1 MFDGDYPFVDTTM
14 SEDLGECHLAWLAH
28 LCRCVPHAEG
38 ASLLL
43 GSDKHEDFH
52 HYPTPLIPPSILN
65 EIKAAALTDT
75 PQFLSLEN
83 ELQGRTAIVCKLPA
97 THLAQIQRA
106 GPSDLTLGVLL
117 VVVPTMSAEQLGA
130 LGRLIRQN
138 LDWHRLLLR
147 YAKQPNLRRPATST
161 DGLANLLQQD
171 SWPGCANVL
180 SDYFCEEVSACRV
193 IICELNDATAPKL
206 LSVSGVK
213 SPDARQLCNTASLRF
228 FGKTNAAEEGII
240 KSATRQEFAD
250 AYAEYS
256 TATNIEEFIAA
267 VHTTRAGR
275 RFGLIFESAPE
286 HPGLTSRVEQTL
298 EPIIKPGAEWLGL
311 ALAANASITER
322 LKRKTNLL
330 LGQMFGADHLRLKL
344 IFAASLF
351 AVIAACIV
359 PVDFKIAAPVELA
372 GASQRAV
379 AAPFDGY
386 IAAAHAEA
394 GMTVEE
400 GQILLELDERQ
411 LSLELEKWQSE
422 KAKLEREYDLALS
435 KLKQA
440 DAQIIRAQIGQADA
454 ELNLVQ
460 QRLAQSRVV
469 APFAGVIISG
479 DLDRLI
485 GSPVDQGEVLFEI
498 APLNDYQVVLSVD
511 ERDIYHVASAQTGSL
526 VLNALPQSELSFVTT
541 TVASAVPSEDGK
553 REFRVEADLQG
564 ASEQL
569 RPGMEGLGKIL
580 VGKESLAY
588 ILSRRFVGWLQL
600 NLWAKLP

>member
-1 MFDGDYPFVDTTM
+1 M
-14 SEDLGECHLAWLAH
+14 
-28 LCRCVPHAEG
+28 
-38 ASLLL
+38 
-43 GSDKHEDFH
+43 
-52 HYPTPLIPPSILN
+52 
-65 EIKAAALTDT
+65 
-75 PQFLSLEN
+75 
-83 ELQGRTAIVCKLPA
+83 
-97 THLAQIQRA
+97 
-106 GPSDLTLGVLL
+106 
-117 VVVPTMSAEQLGA
+117 
-130 LGRLIRQN
+130 
-138 LDWHRLLLR
+138 
-147 YAKQPNLRRPATST
+147 
-161 DGLANLLQQD
+161 
-171 SWPGCANVL
+171 
-180 SDYFCEEVSACRV
+180 
-193 IICELNDATAPKL
+193 
-206 LSVSGVK
+206 
-213 SPDARQLCNTASLRF
+213 
-228 FGKTNAAEEGII
+228 
-240 KSATRQEFAD
+240 
-250 AYAEYS
+250 
-256 TATNIEEFIAA
+256 
-267 VHTTRAGR
+267 
-275 RFGLIFESAPE
+275 
-286 HPGLTSRVEQTL
+286 
-298 EPIIKPGAEWLGL
+298 
-311 ALAANASITER
+311 
-322 LKRKTNLL
+322 
-330 LGQMFGADHLRLKL
+330 
-344 IFAASLF
+344 LF
-351 AVIAACIV
+351 AVSLLAFIAACIV
-359 PVDFKIAAPVELA
+359 PVDFRISAPVELA

-440 DAQIIRAQIGQADA
+440 DAQIIRAQIGQANA

-511 ERDIYHVASAQTGSL
+511 ERDIYHVASAQNGSL
-526 VLNALPQSELSFVTT
+526 VLNALPHSELSFVTT

-553 REFRVEADLQG
+553 REFRVEADLQS
-564 ASEQL
+564 ATEQL